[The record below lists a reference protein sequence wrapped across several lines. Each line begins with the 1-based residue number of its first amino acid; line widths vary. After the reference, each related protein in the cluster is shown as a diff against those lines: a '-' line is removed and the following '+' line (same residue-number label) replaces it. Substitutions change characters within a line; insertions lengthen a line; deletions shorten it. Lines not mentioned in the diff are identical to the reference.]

1 MKRILVVDD
10 EIDTLNLIKMMLELI
25 GYTAIVTPD
34 PAHAL
39 TLAETEKPDCVLL
52 DIMMPKLDGF
62 TVCKMLRLQPATRN
76 LPIVFVSAY
85 QGSNLEARRIEA
97 GADLLV
103 PKPASMDA
111 LVKTIDRAIAI
122 RSQAQS
128 AAQSA

>member
-1 MKRILVVDD
+1 
-10 EIDTLNLIKMMLELI
+10 
-25 GYTAIVTPD
+25 
-34 PAHAL
+34 
-39 TLAETEKPDCVLL
+39 LL

-85 QGSNLEARRIEA
+85 QGSNLEARRLEA

-103 PKPASMDA
+103 PKPASLNA

-128 AAQSA
+128 AAQGS

>member
-10 EIDTLNLIKMMLELI
+10 EMDTLNLLKMMLELI
-25 GYTAIVTPD
+25 GYTAITTSD

-39 TLAETEKPDCVLL
+39 TLAEIERPDCVLL

-62 TVCKMLRLQPATRN
+62 TVCKMLRLHPTTHN
-76 LPIVFVSAY
+76 LPIVFVTAY
-85 QGSNLEARRIEA
+85 QANNLEARRLEA

-111 LVKTIDRAIAI
+111 LIKTIERAIAL
-122 RSQAQS
+122 RQQAAPS
-128 AAQSA
+128 G